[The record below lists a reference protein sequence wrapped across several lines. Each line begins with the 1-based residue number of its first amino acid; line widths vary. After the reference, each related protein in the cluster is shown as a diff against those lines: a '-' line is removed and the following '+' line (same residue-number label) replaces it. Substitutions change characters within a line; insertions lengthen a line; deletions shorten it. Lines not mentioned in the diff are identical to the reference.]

1 MTILD
6 PYQDYPS
13 NVVARFKAF
22 HQQNPH
28 IFAHFMRLADEMRA
42 TGRERYSARTIVE
55 VMRWHYNLKT
65 SGNVFKVNDDFVP
78 IYARV
83 LIHEH
88 PRFDGFFE
96 LRAVRSRGQ
105 LSDEE
110 VRREREEQEKAY
122 EQRQRVRFVED
133 EDGYLEW

>member
-13 NVVARFKAF
+13 DVVARFKAF
-22 HQQNPH
+22 HLQNPH
-28 IFAHFMRLADEMRA
+28 VYAHFMRLADEMRA
-42 TGRERYSARTIVE
+42 VGRQRYGARTIVE
-55 VMRWHYNLKT
+55 VMRWHYDLKT
-65 SGNVFKVNDDFVP
+65 KGNLFKINDDFVP
-78 IYARV
+78 IYARL

-96 LRAVRSRGQ
+96 LRRVRSRGRV
-105 LSDEE
+105 SDEE
-110 VRREREEQEKAY
+110 ERREIAARDEAFEQQRRER
-122 EQRQRVRFVED
+122 FVEE